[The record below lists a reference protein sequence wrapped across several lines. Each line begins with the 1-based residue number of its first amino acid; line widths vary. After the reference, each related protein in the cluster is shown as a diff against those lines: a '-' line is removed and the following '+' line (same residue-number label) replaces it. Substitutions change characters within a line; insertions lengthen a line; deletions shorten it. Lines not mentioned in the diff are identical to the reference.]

1 MTGRGS
7 QIGRPGRG
15 SCGEKKLYAVSNEC
29 MQLEI
34 PSSRKERERL
44 GRPPVALNN
53 KLTCGES
60 RMIHEPSCLFSPSNY
75 RGCRI
80 HKSSEPLNGR

>member
-1 MTGRGS
+1 MARFPDWENQEAEVGARKHCTPPPMKR
-7 QIGRPGRG
+7 
-15 SCGEKKLYAVSNEC
+15 V
-29 MQLEI
+29 QLEI
-34 PSSRKERERL
+34 PSPRKERERL
-44 GRPPVALNN
+44 ARPPVALNN

-60 RMIHEPSCLFSPSNY
+60 RMIHEPSRLFSPSNY